1 MSVLDAAIIALS
13 FGVTFAIGGAIA
25 RRQRDAAEFFT
36 GSRSISWP
44 LACLS
49 LIATE
54 TSAITFVAVP
64 AMVFFHRNAT
74 FLQMAF
80 GYIIGRALVAW
91 LLVPPIRRG
100 SVTSVYEYI
109 HTRTGPT
116 AGALTACVFLVTRCL
131 ADGVRLYVT
140 ALPLSLATGL
150 SIPWSIAITLAAT
163 TVYSLLGGIRGIVWI
178 DAIQLCIY
186 LAGAV
191 IAIAVMA
198 GRIPDGFG
206 AGLDRLWDE
215 GIFRVFDFGFNLNGY
230 TLWAGIIGGS
240 AFSLAS
246 HGTDHLMAQ
255 RYLMV
260 RTDADARK
268 VLIGSGFFVLF
279 QFALFLFLGACLYAL
294 WPDAQLADNNAVF
307 AKFVAEDLPSGVRG
321 LILSAVFAAAM
332 STLSGTINALAA
344 SSLQDVAVALF
355 GFSRERARSVG
366 PARLLSLAWALAL
379 GACAFLAPADKSV
392 VDRVLEIAA
401 VTYGGI
407 LGIFLLSRFTRLGS
421 PPVLC
426 GFFLGVGFSVLLAF
440 VELPVVGK
448 VFWPWYVPGGAL
460 VTIAGALLA
469 GTRLPRRGAADR
481 PPERDGG
488 PLPGADPA
496 PHNESNEV
504 ST

>member
-1 MSVLDAAIIALS
+1 MTALDIAIIAAS
-13 FGVTFAIGGAIA
+13 FAATFAIGGAIA

-54 TSAITFVAVP
+54 TSAITFIAVP

-80 GYIIGRALVAW
+80 GYIILGRALVAW
-91 LLVPPIRRG
+91 LLVPQIRGG

-109 HTRTGPT
+109 HTRIGPL

-140 ALPLSLATGL
+140 ALPLSLVTGL
-150 SIPWSIAITLAAT
+150 SIPWSIAIMLAAT
-163 TVYSLLGGIRGIVWI
+163 AVYSLLGGIRGIVWI
-178 DAIQLCIY
+178 DAIQLVIY
-186 LAGAV
+186 LAGGA
-191 IAIAVMA
+191 IAIAIIA
-198 GRIPDGFG
+198 GRIPDGFA
-206 AGLDRLWDE
+206 AGMDRLWAE
-215 GIFRVFDFGFNLNGY
+215 GIFRVFDFGLHLHGY
-230 TLWAGIIGGS
+230 TFWAGIIGGS

-268 VLIGSGFFVLF
+268 VLVGSGVFVLF

-294 WPDAQLADNNAVF
+294 WPNAKLADNNAVF
-307 AKFVAEDLPSGVRG
+307 AKFIAEDLPSGVRG

-355 GFSRERARSVG
+355 GLSRERARSVAL
-366 PARLLSLAWALAL
+366 ARLLSLAWALAL
-379 GACAFLAPADKSV
+379 GACAFLSPTDKSV

-401 VTYGGI
+401 ITYGGI
-407 LGIFLLSRFTRLGS
+407 LGIFLLSRFARLS
-421 PPVLC
+421 SAPVLI
-426 GFFLGVGFSVLLAF
+426 GFFLGVGFSACLAF
-440 VELPVVGK
+440 VELPLAGK
-448 VFWPWYVPGGAL
+448 VFWPWYVPSGAF
-460 VTIAGALLA
+460 VTIAGAFA
-469 GTRLPRRGAADR
+469 AAPCFPRRGTAAR
-481 PPERDGG
+481 PP
-488 PLPGADPA
+488 A
-496 PHNESNEV
+496 
-504 ST
+504 